1 MKHNRWAMS
10 VWLLAFVLAALV
22 LWLGCEQKGDI
33 SPTGAGQAR
42 LTYIDTVAIEPDWIA
57 PGQTANIGA
66 RVLDENHEPA
76 GNEQIRFSVTRGW
89 LSGGQT
95 DTTVSS
101 DHLGWA
107 RATYTAPAETGNVQ
121 LRTEL
126 LDMGEIRFSLI
137 AVSTA
142 SEQEGVLTVW
152 ADEDTLFADNGVSTT
167 RVFARVRNEQH
178 NPVGGALVFLSTTVG
193 SITSPVQTDSL
204 TGTAMATLVSTTETG
219 NALIIARYGAISDS
233 VRVMFL
239 EPAAASAIEVTS
251 SRPQLSA
258 GADSAVV
265 SARVFDTNGQ
275 PIADNTVVSF
285 STTRGALSR
294 MTARTTGGVATTTL
308 FASPTTGTATVT
320 ATTGG
325 SVNGQ
330 ISVLVVAGPAAS
342 VMLTSNSDTLFAD
355 NSSIATI
362 TAHVQDAYGN
372 PVAQGSVVNF
382 TAQGGTVTES
392 STVGPNG
399 TASAT
404 FQASLQAGPAAV
416 IATQNA
422 AQSSLVIHLL
432 PTLAATLNLWAN
444 PVQLTADGAAQA
456 SLRAT
461 VLDALGRPVSNGTS
475 VTFTSRTGAL
485 SGGGGQGMRERNG
498 DPAHASKWE
507 KAKNHSPSSRDGNL
521 DEGTADSRKTRGTL
535 DALYT
540 TTTVNGYAYATLTSP
555 TTAGMDTV
563 AAEVQGLVDS
573 EVMSYVA
580 GAPARI
586 QVTPALPE
594 IPADGI
600 SATPVLCRVTD
611 VFGNPVGSG
620 FAISVNATL
629 GQTSPASGYTNGS
642 GEFTTNLIS
651 SRQRGL
657 CAVIAT
663 CQTASGYGEVSFTA
677 PTVATLTLSSSV
689 NSLWANGVSS
699 ALLTAQARDAYGLAV
714 AGMTVTW
721 QTDPGLGQL
730 VPISTV
736 TDSAGRATATFYS
749 GASRNDA
756 TQIITAVVGT
766 HSESRTMYML
776 GITLSAWTDVENLPA
791 DGVSTTN
798 ANLLVRETTN
808 GFALTGVPVF
818 FAATRGSIA
827 QTAQTNS
834 SGIATA
840 VYRSGTESGAVEI
853 SALYGD
859 TLRAQAAMY
868 LTGTVAESLAVT
880 LGHNEL
886 LADGVA
892 STSVTAVVRNEGGQ
906 VVPNTLVSFSAS
918 GAGSCFPELVM
929 TDANGV
935 AVSTYQSAA
944 LAQDQAVSVEVAI
957 ERDNDEKPMMLR
969 GVLLAATA
977 DQVTLPAN
985 GMATTPVRLDLRRS
999 STLVGIS
1006 GATIQLGT
1014 NVGTIPATTMTDA
1027 SGTAVVNFQAGTNAG
1042 DGYIVARYGN
1052 LLTDSVA
1059 LTLFTPAASGVALE
1073 AAQTSLLA
1081 NGVDATP
1088 LALLVV
1094 DQVGTPLANAPVQWS
1109 VAGHGSLTYPVTV
1122 TDAGGMT
1129 SNQYTA
1135 PAGSQD
1141 NENQV
1146 IARIGAMA
1154 DTVSIATRGVT
1165 LTAMPSLSTLPAN
1178 GVSTTTITA
1187 QLRETTSLTAI
1198 ASAPLQFGT
1207 SLGQIPGQATT
1218 NASGVASVA
1227 LQAAMTPGL
1236 ATVVVRYGN
1245 TISDTLHVSFYSPM
1259 PQRVMVSAT
1268 NQSLRA
1274 DGISS
1279 TPVQAVIYDE
1289 MDVPLANASVVW
1301 STGGGSLDGLETMTD
1316 GSGAT
1321 SIVYTTQAS
1330 STDMLTTIT
1339 ALAGA
1344 AAGQV
1349 TILERGVTVN
1359 VTAAPDNVIADG
1371 RSTSTIRAHLFET
1384 TSSVAISN
1392 ASVTFGTTLG
1402 TIPNS
1407 AVTSSSG
1414 IATVTLTSSTQTGEA
1429 AITAGYGN
1437 LLTDQVSVTFVPSTP
1452 THLTLTATPTVL
1464 IADNASTSSI
1474 VVTVTDQSGNPVPD
1488 NTQVRFW
1495 IPPQSGSIENSVNTI
1510 NGVASNTL
1518 TSSTTPGTIWVKA
1531 WAETNQQARDSVQVT
1546 YVVGPPATV
1555 TLSAMH
1561 DTLRADG
1568 ISVDTI
1574 TARVVD
1580 VVGHPL
1586 SNVEVQFQ
1594 TTIGNI
1600 TSSRTTD
1607 ANGDARVAFSSSQ
1620 TGTAQITAT
1629 AGGVTGRY
1637 TVYLIPG
1644 MPNSIELGYFPNSVG
1659 VRGSGRNETLLITAT
1674 VRDVNNNPVIDGT
1687 DVYFNINNSP
1697 GGGDYLSS
1705 NGPIPT
1711 INGRATVSY
1720 NSGTI
1725 SGSVRIRSMCQ
1736 GITAVSTEILIYAGP
1751 PFMGSIQ
1758 SPCDST
1764 HMSLAAAPC
1773 NMFGM
1778 DVMGDS
1784 VAITALVGDRYRNP
1798 VTPGTAVYFTTSG
1811 GVITTA
1817 TGYTDSSGFARV
1829 KLYSGNPLPT
1839 IERWISTLSDPNRG
1853 GPILCSNMPPQ
1864 PGVAKILA
1872 TTAGVD
1878 GNGDSVTVWATTNVI
1893 FDYSVPLLHLREITV
1908 NGDPNQRTLYI
1919 GENALIRIA
1928 VHDYNYWPL
1937 VAGSTIRCTA
1947 NHGITYPNEITAGCP
1962 GDTSYVFNYFNNL
1975 SLQDDDAASPVL
1987 ISVDT
1992 RYGDTYTFTETFTLR
2007 ASLPPQP

>member
-1 MKHNRWAMS
+1 MS
-10 VWLLAFVLAALV
+10 VWLLTFVLAALV

-33 SPTGAGQAR
+33 SPTGAGQAK

-76 GNEQIRFSVTRGW
+76 GNERIRFSVTRGW
-89 LSGGQT
+89 LSGGQM

-126 LDMGEIRFSLI
+126 LDMGEIRLSLI

-142 SEQEGVLTVW
+142 SEQEGVLSVW
-152 ADEDTLFADNGVSTT
+152 ADDDTLFADNGVSTT
-167 RVFARVRNEQH
+167 HVFARVRNEQH

-193 SITSPVQTDSL
+193 SITSPVVTDSL
-204 TGTAMATLVSTTETG
+204 TGTATATLVSTTETG
-219 NALIIARYGAISDS
+219 QALVIARYGSISDS
-233 VRVMFL
+233 ARVMFL
-239 EPAAASAIEVTS
+239 EPAAASVIEVTS

-258 GADSAVV
+258 GTDSALV
-265 SARVFDTNGQ
+265 SARVLDTNGQ
-275 PIADNTVVSF
+275 PIVDNTIVSF
-285 STTRGALSR
+285 STTRGTLSR

-308 FASPTTGTATVT
+308 FASPTTGTATVS

-325 SVNGQ
+325 DVNGQ
-330 ISVLVVAGPAAS
+330 VSVLVVAGPAAS
-342 VMLTSNSDTLFAD
+342 VTLTSSSDTLFAD
-355 NSSIATI
+355 NSSLATI
-362 TAHVQDAYGN
+362 TAYVQDAYGN
-372 PVAQGSVVNF
+372 SVAQGSVVNF
-382 TAQGGTVTES
+382 STQSGTVTES
-392 STVGPNG
+392 STIGPNG
-399 TASAT
+399 RASAT

-416 IATQNA
+416 IATQNE
-422 AQSSLVIHLL
+422 AQGSLVIHLL
-432 PTLAATLNLWAN
+432 PTLAATVNLWAN
-444 PVQLTADGAAQA
+444 PVQLTADGAAQS

-461 VLDALGRPVSNGTS
+461 VLDAQGRPVSNGTS
-475 VTFTSRTGAL
+475 VTFTANTGTL
-485 SGGGGQGMRERNG
+485 SSGGDGQGVRQRDG
-498 DPAHASKWE
+498 DPARASKWE
-507 KAKNHSPSSRDGNL
+507 NSKRGFSSGRNGGL
-521 DEGTADSRKTRGTL
+521 DEGAADARKGRKSL

-573 EVMSYVA
+573 EVLSYVA

-586 QVTPALPE
+586 EVTPAVPE

-600 SATPVLCRVTD
+600 SATTVLCRVTD
-611 VFGNPVGSG
+611 IFGNPVGSG
-620 FAISVNATL
+620 FAISVTATL
-629 GQTSPASGYTNGS
+629 GQTNPTSGYTNAA

-677 PTVATLTLSSSV
+677 PAVATLTLSSSV
-689 NSLWANGVSS
+689 NSLWANGISS

-714 AGMTVTW
+714 PGMTVTW
-721 QTDPGLGQL
+721 QADPGLGRL
-730 VPISTV
+730 VPISTI

-749 GASRNDA
+749 GASRTDA
-756 TQIITAVVGT
+756 TQLITAVVGT
-766 HSESRTMYML
+766 HSDSRTLYML
-776 GITLSAWTDVENLPA
+776 GITLSAWTDDENLPA

-798 ANLLVRETTN
+798 ANLLVRETTS

-840 VYRSGTESGAVEI
+840 IYRSGMESGTVEI
-853 SALYGD
+853 SAVYGD
-859 TLRAQAAMY
+859 TLRAQTAMY
-868 LTGTVAESLAVT
+868 LTGTAADSLAVS
-880 LGHNEL
+880 LGQNEL
-886 LADGVA
+886 LADGIA
-892 STSVTAVVRNEGGQ
+892 STTVSAVVLNEGGQ

-918 GAGSCFPELVM
+918 GAGSCFPDLVM
-929 TDANGV
+929 SNENGV

-944 LAQDQAVSVEVAI
+944 LSQDQAVSVEVAI

-969 GVLLAATA
+969 GILLSATA

-985 GMATTPVRLDLRRS
+985 GTATTPVRLDLRRS

-1014 NVGTIPATTMTDA
+1014 NAGTIPATAMTDA
-1027 SGTAVVNFQAGTNAG
+1027 SGTVVVNFQAGTNAG

-1052 LLTDSVA
+1052 LLTDTIA
-1059 LTLFTPAASGVALE
+1059 LTLFVPSANSMALE
-1073 AAQTSLLA
+1073 TSQNSLLA
-1081 NGVDATP
+1081 NGEDAAP
-1088 LALLVV
+1088 LTLLVV
-1094 DQVGTPLANAPVQWS
+1094 DQVGTPLANASVQWS
-1109 VAGHGSLTYPVTV
+1109 VAGQGNLAFAVTM
-1122 TDAGGMT
+1122 TDASGMS

-1141 NENQV
+1141 SENQV
-1146 IARIGAMA
+1146 IARVGAMA
-1154 DTVSIATRGVT
+1154 DTVSISARGIT
-1165 LTAMPSLSTLPAN
+1165 LTTTPSLSTLPAN

-1187 QLRETTSLTAI
+1187 LLRETTNLAAI
-1198 ASAPLQFGT
+1198 ASATLQFGT

-1218 NASGVASVA
+1218 DASGSASA
-1227 LQAAMTPGL
+1227 SLRAATTPGL

-1245 TISDTLHVSFYSPM
+1245 TISDTVHVSFYSPT
-1259 PQRVMVSAT
+1259 PQRVAVSASS
-1268 NQSLRA
+1268 QSLRA

-1289 MDVPLANASVVW
+1289 MDVPLANAPVIW
-1301 STGGGSLDGLETMTD
+1301 SSGGGSLDGLETMTD
-1316 GSGAT
+1316 GSGTT
-1321 SIVYTTQAS
+1321 SIVYTAQAS
-1330 STDMLTTIT
+1330 STDIVTTIT

-1344 AAGQV
+1344 TTGQV
-1349 TILERGVTVN
+1349 TVLERGVTVS

-1392 ASVTFGTTLG
+1392 ASVSFGTTLG
-1402 TIPNS
+1402 TIPNN

-1414 IATVTLTSSTQTGEA
+1414 IASVTLTSSTQTGEA
-1429 AITAGYGN
+1429 TITAGYGN
-1437 LLTDQVSVTFVPSTP
+1437 LLTDQVGVTFVPSTP

-1464 IADNASTSSI
+1464 IADNASSASI

-1495 IPPQSGSIENSVNTI
+1495 IPPQSGSIENSVNTV

-1531 WAETNQQARDSVQVT
+1531 WAEANQQARDSVQVT

-1574 TARVVD
+1574 TAHVVD

-1620 TGTAQITAT
+1620 TGTAQITAV

-1725 SGSVRIRSMCQ
+1725 SGSVRIRSTCQ
-1736 GITAVSTEILIYAGP
+1736 EITAVSTEILIYAGP

-1778 DVMGDS
+1778 DVVGDS
-1784 VAITALVGDRYRNP
+1784 VVITALVGDRYRNP

-1839 IERWISTLSDPNRG
+1839 IARWINTLSDPNLG
-1853 GPILCSNMPPQ
+1853 GPIMCSSVPPQ

-1908 NGDPNQRTLYI
+1908 NGDPNERTLYI

-1947 NHGITYPNEITAGCP
+1947 NHGNTYPNEITAGCP
-1962 GDTSYVFNYFNNL
+1962 GDTSYVFSYFNNL

-1987 ISVDT
+1987 ITVDT
-1992 RYGDTYTFTETFTLR
+1992 RYGDSYTFTETFTLR
-2007 ASLPPQP
+2007 ASLPPNP